1 MLSNSVLT
9 TFLVSMIP
17 VIELR
22 GAIPI
27 GTANGL
33 DLTTAALVSIA
44 GNLVPVPFI
53 ILFVRR
59 VLAWMK
65 TRPGFLARTACGI
78 ERRAAAKSGQVQK
91 YAFWGLA
98 AFVAVPLPG
107 TGAWTGA
114 LIAAMLDMRLTRA
127 FPSIALG
134 VVGAALI
141 ISFAT
146 YGAGNLLL
154 SIGG

>member
-1 MLSNSVLT
+1 MLSNSILT
-9 TFLVSMIP
+9 TFFVSMIP

-27 GTANGL
+27 GTAHGL
-33 DLTTAALVSIA
+33 NLLTAALVSIV

-59 VLAWMK
+59 VLSWMK
-65 TRPGFLARTACGI
+65 TRPGFLARVANGV
-78 ERRAAAKSGQVQK
+78 ESRAAAKSEQVQK

-114 LIAAMLDMRLTRA
+114 LITAMLDMRLSRA

-141 ISFAT
+141 ISLAT

>member
-9 TFLVSMIP
+9 TFFVSMVP

-33 DLTTAALVSIA
+33 DLTTAALVSIV

-53 ILFVRR
+53 ILFVRC

-91 YAFWGLA
+91 
-98 AFVAVPLPG
+98 
-107 TGAWTGA
+107 
-114 LIAAMLDMRLTRA
+114 
-127 FPSIALG
+127 
-134 VVGAALI
+134 
-141 ISFAT
+141 
-146 YGAGNLLL
+146 
-154 SIGG
+154 